1 MQLSKSEYML
11 YMRHPA
17 WLWLK
22 KHDKSKLPPIDDDT
36 QAIFDAGFLFESYAE
51 KLFPDALK
59 LEYDRS
65 DYQEYVKL
73 TKRTKEA
80 IDSGASTI
88 VQGRFESDRITCIS
102 DILVKTDDKTFDLYE
117 IKSST
122 SVKPE
127 HIFDLAFQVTVLEGS
142 GYKVGK
148 VFVVHVNNHFVRNG
162 EVDAKDLV
170 TISEVTERVRD
181 LQDETKQ
188 NIAEAIAVVDSP
200 KSPDISP
207 ADTKLGVF
215 GDWLEI
221 YKTLVSVDKYSIY
234 SLCSPGADKIGKLEQ
249 MGIKNIADIPDG
261 FKLSEK
267 QKCQVEATKND
278 EVFINS
284 PRIETF
290 LDNLKYPLY
299 FLDYET
305 LSSVIPY
312 FDGLSPY
319 KQLPFQYSLHVL
331 DKPGGEIKHH
341 EYLHSENS
349 NPVKQLSKALKSQ
362 IGDNGTVLV
371 WYESFE
377 KGCNRLMG
385 KISPEFSEFYESL
398 NERIVDLMIPFS
410 TCSYVH
416 KDFFGSASIKKVL
429 SVLIPELTY
438 GDLEIQGGNSAQ
450 RLWMETVL
458 DGKSLDKK
466 DKLFQDLKKYCEL
479 DTYAMVKIYQHLVEI
494 VKEDSGVN
502 N

>member
-1 MQLSKSEYML
+1 
-11 YMRHPA
+11 MRHPA

-36 QAIFDAGFLFESYAE
+36 QAIFDAGFLFESYTE

-65 DYQEYVKL
+65 DYQEYVRL

-88 VQGRFESDRITCIS
+88 VQGRFEADRITCIS

-127 HIFDLAFQVTVLEGS
+127 HIFDLAFQATVIKGS

-148 VFVVHVNNHFVRNG
+148 IFVVHVNNHFVRNG
-162 EVDAKDLV
+162 EVDAKDLT
-170 TISEVTERVRD
+170 TISEVTERVND
-181 LQDETKQ
+181 FQDETKQ
-188 NIAEAIAVVDSP
+188 NIVEAIAVVDSS

-207 ADTKLGVF
+207 ADTKLGAF
-215 GDWLEI
+215 ADWLEI
-221 YKTLVSVDKYSIY
+221 YKTLVNVDKYSIY
-234 SLCSPGADKIGKLEQ
+234 NLCSPGADKIGKLEQ
-249 MGIKNIADIPDG
+249 MGIKDIANIPDG
-261 FKLSEK
+261 FSLSKK

-278 EVFINS
+278 EIFINK
-284 PRIETF
+284 PRIKIF

-319 KQLPFQYSLHVL
+319 KQLPFQYSLHVIE
-331 DKPGGEIKHH
+331 KPNSEVKHY

-349 NPVKQLSKALKSQ
+349 NPVKPLSEALKSQ
-362 IGDNGTVLV
+362 IGDDGTVFV

-385 KISPEFSEFYESL
+385 KVAPEFSEFYENL

-429 SVLIPELTY
+429 PVLIPELTY

-458 DGKSLDKK
+458 DGKSPDKK
-466 DKLFQDLKKYCEL
+466 DKLLQDLKKYCEL
-479 DTYAMVKIYQHLVEI
+479 DTNAMVKIHQHLVET
-494 VKEDSGVN
+494 VKEDSGAN